1 MKQRIMAA
9 ALALA
14 LLATPALAAEGDL
27 FPAAGSMPAF
37 ADVSPAGPG
46 AGEAWYD
53 YESVK
58 VCVEAGLMKGTGEGF
73 QPGGG
78 LTIAELATVCARI
91 HEKQGG
97 MALPEPMAG
106 EDWYRPAIRVMEEL
120 GIDTGADPL
129 ARATRDDFARMLS
142 TVCAGDTLKAINS
155 ISSLPDTDSADALRL
170 YNAGILTGTD
180 DYGTFAGGGSL
191 SRAEAAAMLARVVR
205 PSLRRQFVPAER
217 PAGGADDPAM
227 LVLGVSG
234 DTTLLTVN
242 GRAVPAKEYLYF
254 LAGGIT
260 QIGRYFGSAADINW
274 DATMYGMPLAQYLK
288 EDALDTAVLYSVTE
302 DEAARAGVTLT
313 AEQTA
318 ELDGFHAY
326 AVETLGGEEA
336 YQAYLTSQCID
347 EAGLRHI
354 QSVGRLYMNL
364 EDHLFPAPDQKELD
378 TYLEETGILRAKHIL
393 VSDEALGQEILAQL
407 KAAGNSEK
415 KFDELAELYSEDG
428 RDSAGHLAAPDG
440 YVFKPGEMIEEFEDG
455 AKALAVGK
463 VSGLVESEFG
473 YHIILRLPVD
483 ADDEL
488 SIGGMSVREEWA
500 ATRMDALLQSKMDA
514 AVVETTAPY
523 DDLDVEAFWLLML
536 GL

>member
-1 MKQRIMAA
+1 MKQRILAA

-27 FPAAGSMPAF
+27 FPATGSMPAF
-37 ADVSPAGPG
+37 ADVSPEGPG

-97 MALPEPMAG
+97 MALPEPLAG
-106 EDWYRPAIRVMEEL
+106 EVWYGPAIRVMEEL

-129 ARATRDDFARMLS
+129 AEATRDDFARMLS

-180 DYGTFAGGGSL
+180 DYGTFSGAGSL

-205 PSLRRQFVPAER
+205 PSLRRQFIPAER
-217 PAGGADDPAM
+217 PAGGADPSM
-227 LVLGVSG
+227 LILGVSG

-242 GRAVPAKEYLYF
+242 GRDVPAKEYLYF
-254 LAGGIT
+254 LAGGVT
-260 QIGRYFGSAADINW
+260 RIGRYFGSAADIDW
-274 DATMYGMPLAQYLK
+274 DAKMYGMPLAQYLK
-288 EDALDTAVLYSVTE
+288 EDALDTAVLFSVTE

-318 ELDGFHAY
+318 ELDSYHSY
-326 AVETLGGEEA
+326 AVETLGSEEA

-347 EAGLRHI
+347 EASLRHL
-354 QSVGRLYMNL
+354 QSVGRLYENL

-378 TYLEETGILRAKHIL
+378 AYLEETGILRAKHIL
-393 VSDEALGQEILAQL
+393 VSDEALGEEILAQL
-407 KAAGNSEK
+407 KAEGNSEK

-473 YHIILRLPVD
+473 YHIILRLPVA

-488 SIGGMSVREEWA
+488 SIEDMSVRDEWA

-514 AVVETTAPY
+514 AMVETTAPY
-523 DDLDVEAFWLLML
+523 DDLNVEAFWLLML

>member
-1 MKQRIMAA
+1 
-9 ALALA
+9 
-14 LLATPALAAEGDL
+14 
-27 FPAAGSMPAF
+27 
-37 ADVSPAGPG
+37 
-46 AGEAWYD
+46 
-53 YESVK
+53 
-58 VCVEAGLMKGTGEGF
+58 
-73 QPGGG
+73 
-78 LTIAELATVCARI
+78 
-91 HEKQGG
+91 
-97 MALPEPMAG
+97 
-106 EDWYRPAIRVMEEL
+106 
-120 GIDTGADPL
+120 
-129 ARATRDDFARMLS
+129 ML
-142 TVCAGDTLKAINS
+142 I
-155 ISSLPDTDSADALRL
+155 
-170 YNAGILTGTD
+170 
-180 DYGTFAGGGSL
+180 
-191 SRAEAAAMLARVVR
+191 
-205 PSLRRQFVPAER
+205 
-217 PAGGADDPAM
+217 
-227 LVLGVSG
+227 LGVSG

-274 DATMYGMPLAQYLK
+274 DATMYGIPLAQYLK

-318 ELDGFHAY
+318 ELDSYHAY
-326 AVETLGGEEA
+326 AVETLGSEEA

-347 EAGLRHI
+347 EAGLHHI
-354 QSVGRLYMNL
+354 QSVGRLYMNQ

-378 TYLEETGILRAKHIL
+378 AYLKETGILRAKHIL
-393 VSDEALGQEILAQL
+393 VSDKALGEEILAQL
-407 KAAGNSEK
+407 KAVGNSEK

-455 AKALAVGK
+455 TKALAVGQ

-483 ADDEL
+483 AGDEL

-500 ATRMDALLQSKMDA
+500 ATRMDALLQPKLDA

-523 DDLDVEAFWLLML
+523 DNLDVEVFWLLML

>member
-1 MKQRIMAA
+1 MKQRILAS

-14 LLATPALAAEGDL
+14 LLVTPAVAAEGDL
-27 FPAAGSMPAF
+27 FPAVGSMPAF

-46 AGEAWYD
+46 SGEAWYD

-97 MALPEPMAG
+97 MALREPTAG
-106 EDWYRPAIRVMEEL
+106 EDWYRPAIRVMDEL
-120 GIDTGADPL
+120 GIDTGTDPL

-142 TVCAGDTLKAINS
+142 TVCAGDTLTAINT
-155 ISSLPDTDSADALRL
+155 ISSLPDTQSADALRL

-205 PSLRRQFVPAER
+205 PSLRRRFVPAER
-217 PAGGADDPAM
+217 PAGGDDPAM
-227 LVLGVSG
+227 LILGVSG

-254 LAGGIT
+254 LANGIT
-260 QIGRYFGSAADINW
+260 QIGQYFGSAADINW
-274 DATMYGMPLAQYLK
+274 DVTMYGIPLAQYLK
-288 EDALDTAVLYSVTE
+288 EDARESVVRYYVAE
-302 DEAARAGVTLT
+302 DEAARANVTLT

-326 AVETLGGEEA
+326 AVETLGGEEDYRA
-336 YQAYLTSQCID
+336 FLRSQCID

-354 QSVGRLYMNL
+354 QSVGRLYENL
-364 EDHLFPAPDQKELD
+364 GPRLFPVPDQKELD
-378 TYLEETGILRAKHIL
+378 AYLEEAGILRAKHIL
-393 VSDEALGQEILAQL
+393 VSDEALGREILDEL

-428 RDSAGHLAAPDG
+428 RNSAGHLAVSDG

-455 AKALAVGK
+455 AKALAVGEI
-463 VSGLVESEFG
+463 SGLVEGEFG
-473 YHIILRLPVD
+473 YHIILRLPVT

-500 ATRMDALLQSKMDA
+500 AARMDALLQSKADSA
-514 AVVETTAPY
+514 TVETTALY
-523 DDLDVEAFWLLML
+523 DALDVEALWLLLL